1 MKRKAVSGK
10 HAALLSQTENGRAN
24 FCIQDWSSKGTV
36 LNGRRLMKQLATL
49 KEGDVLYFGE
59 RHFSTRLEITS
70 LRPINACFPPSII
83 QDEPASPGLKELR
96 EEDVGVREQCNTIA
110 QEESS
115 SVQPGSR
122 RSRASLRAR
131 GIPQQWSRYA
141 SAFRDGIATDNH
153 AYALRVRAAGD

>member
-10 HAALLSQTENGRAN
+10 HAALLSQTKNGRAY
-24 FCIQDWSSKGTV
+24 FCIQDWSSKGTI

-59 RHFSTRLEITS
+59 RHFSPRLEITS

-83 QDEPASPGLKELR
+83 QDEPALPELKELR
-96 EEDVGVREQCNTIA
+96 EEDVGVREPCNTIA
-110 QEESS
+110 QEESA
-115 SVQPGSR
+115 SVQAGTR

-131 GIPQQWSRYA
+131 GIMQQLSRNA
-141 SAFRDGIATDNH
+141 SAFRDRIATDNN
-153 AYALRVRAAGD
+153 ACICTACQGGW